1 VADRHENRRV
11 EAEAGWKLAAAGRSL
26 ELKTQAARDL
36 LDSSTDG
43 NVSRDRAALAV
54 LGERSWR
61 RWSVALA
68 LRGDL
73 LEHFDP
79 RAMVRVS
86 GSRTLAGIVDAG
98 SWLALRAGAGTGFRP
113 PTFDDLFWPAR
124 ASAAG
129 NPDLVPERSL
139 DTDLGLEMRL
149 GGGTRLQFT
158 GFHNRVRDLIQWTPG
173 ADGVWRPHNVGEARI
188 RGLELE
194 GSTLLTAAPI
204 RLDAALTWLDAVDAT
219 GDPVTGGRQLVGRSR
234 WTGYGEISLER
245 GAWTFG
251 VGARGVDRVPLTAAN
266 SKWVDGYMLFHSR
279 VRWRIQPALHLD
291 LEGRNLA
298 DTPYEDL
305 RGYPTPGREVLAGI
319 RFTPG
324 AGS

>member
-1 VADRHENRRV
+1 V
-11 EAEAGWKLAAAGRSL
+11 EAEAGWKLAAGGRGL
-26 ELKTQAARDL
+26 ELKAQAARDL

-43 NVSRDRAALAV
+43 MVSRDRASLAV

-61 RWSVALA
+61 RWSVAA
-68 LRGDL
+68 AVRGDV
-73 LEHFDP
+73 LEHIDP
-79 RAMVRVS
+79 RATVRVS
-86 GSRTLAGIVDAG
+86 GSRTLAGSLEAG
-98 SWLALRAGAGTGFRP
+98 SWLALRAGVGTGFRP

-129 NPDLVPERSL
+129 NPDLLPERSL
-139 DTDLGLEMRL
+139 DADLGVEMRL
-149 GGGTRLQFT
+149 AGGTRVQLT

-194 GSTLLTAAPI
+194 GSTRLAAAPI
-204 RLDAALTWLDAVDAT
+204 RLDGAVTWLDAADAT

-234 WTGYGEISLER
+234 WTGYGEISWEN
-245 GAWTFG
+245 GPWTFG
-251 VGARGVDRVPLTAAN
+251 AGARGVDRVPLTAAN
-266 SKWVDGYMLFHSR
+266 SKWVDGYVLWHSR
-279 VRWRIQPALHLD
+279 IRWRVHPALRLD

-298 DTPYEDL
+298 DTRYEDV
-305 RGYPTPGREVLAGI
+305 RGYPTSGREVLAGV

-324 AGS
+324 GGS